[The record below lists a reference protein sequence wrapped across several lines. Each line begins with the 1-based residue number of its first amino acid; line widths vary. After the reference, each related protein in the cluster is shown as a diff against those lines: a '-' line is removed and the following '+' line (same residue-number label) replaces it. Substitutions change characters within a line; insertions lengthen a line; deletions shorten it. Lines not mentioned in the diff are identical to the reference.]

1 MEKKRRVALVLGGGG
16 ARGIAHIGAIEEL
29 ECQGFEVSAVAG
41 TSMGALVGGM
51 YASGHL
57 EPFKEWMCALDRYKV
72 FGLVDFTLS
81 PEGLVK
87 GDRVM
92 RAMQELVPDVLI
104 EQMPVPFAAVAAD
117 LVTGRE
123 VVLDRGGLYE
133 AIRASIS
140 IPSVFRPVHRDGMV
154 LVDGGM
160 VNPVP
165 YDRVRRS
172 EGDLLVAVDV
182 CAPFGGD
189 PAIRARM
196 SLNHYKVLVTSSQIM
211 QQRIAL
217 LQRRL
222 CPPDIL
228 VEMPADRFSMF
239 EFYRSAEIVEAG
251 REAMRAA
258 LGRFAERASDGM
270 EFVKA

>member
-16 ARGIAHIGAIEEL
+16 ARGIAHIGAIEEV

-270 EFVKA
+270 EFVEA